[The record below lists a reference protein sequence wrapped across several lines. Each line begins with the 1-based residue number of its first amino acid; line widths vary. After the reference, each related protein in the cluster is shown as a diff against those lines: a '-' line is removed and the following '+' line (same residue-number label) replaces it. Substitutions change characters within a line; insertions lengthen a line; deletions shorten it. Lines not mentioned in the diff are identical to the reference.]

1 MGRHVLLTVVLSV
14 TMTTATYLALHFLVE
29 PRLPVRAVDVPS
41 LDGLTPEQARGLLE
55 PRGLLLIVDEERADD
70 RAAPGTLIDQRPLPG
85 SRLRRGEDVHVA
97 LARGAAPVKV
107 PKLTGLT
114 VDAAREVLD
123 PMHLKVG
130 NVTETP
136 HPTLPKGQII
146 ASTPAAGA
154 DTKADSAVD
163 LQVSAGPPAQPVPS
177 VIGKSRSTAKALLE
191 KAGFA
196 VGNVHYGSNDDYDAN
211 IVIKQDPAAN
221 ATAAPGTKVDLTIND

>member
-1 MGRHVLLTVVLSV
+1 MGRTVVLTVVLSV
-14 TMTTATYLALHFLVE
+14 AMTTATYLALHFLVE
-29 PRLPVRAVDVPS
+29 PRLPVHAVDVPS
-41 LDGLTPEQARGLLE
+41 LSGLTPEQARGLLE

-97 LARGAAPVKV
+97 LARAAAPVKV

-123 PMHLKVG
+123 PVRLKVG

-146 ASTPAAGA
+146 GSTPPAGA
-154 DTKADSAVD
+154 DAKADAAID
-163 LQVSAGPPAQPVPS
+163 LQVSAGPAQQPVPS
-177 VIGKSRSTAKALLE
+177 VIGKSKGSAKALLE
-191 KAGFA
+191 KAGF
-196 VGNVHYGSNDDYDAN
+196 VMGSVHYGSNDDYDAG

-221 ATAAPGTKVDLTIND
+221 AQAAPGSKVDLTIND